1 MITFRDFVKLLV
13 PLERSVVPAYI
24 VGLPDDPFEAEV
36 AKSKF
41 LRVVNN
47 LGKAFPKLQEVR
59 STVKTS
65 RILGDEDRLRYEVSV
80 TIKMPERVY
89 AFSESGWSL
98 PNIYDSLSNKIK
110 RILAQKH
117 LERRRKKHKVRRA
130 LKNIKLM
137 NRKFKKLLIRFKRF
151 TVHCPVA
158 GV

>member
-65 RILGDEDRLRYEVSV
+65 RILGDEHRLRYEVNV
-80 TIKMPERVY
+80 TIKMPERVC
-89 AFSESGWSL
+89 F
-98 PNIYDSLSNKIK
+98 
-110 RILAQKH
+110 
-117 LERRRKKHKVRRA
+117 
-130 LKNIKLM
+130 
-137 NRKFKKLLIRFKRF
+137 F
-151 TVHCPVA
+151 
-158 GV
+158 